1 MPGEGNKIASFDTER
16 VLEAWA
22 TAWSSHDTERV
33 LSLFTDDCLY
43 EDVTFGVINRGKKEL
58 RAFADSVFV
67 GIPDFKVDLTT
78 RFGAG
83 TWAGM
88 EWVMSGTHKGDFPGM
103 PATGKH
109 FSTRGVTILEL
120 QAGKIRRN
128 SDYWDAA
135 SVMRQIGLL
144 PPL

>member
-1 MPGEGNKIASFDTER
+1 MAISGAEQ
-16 VLEAWA
+16 VLDEWA
-22 TAWSSHDTERV
+22 TAWSSHNTEKV
-33 LSLFTDDCLY
+33 LSLFSDDCVY
-43 EDVTFGVINRGKKEL
+43 EDVTFGVVNRGKKEL
-58 RAFADSVFV
+58 QAFADGVFAAV
-67 GIPDFKVDLTT
+67 TDFKVELTA
-78 RFGAG
+78 RFAAA

-109 FSTRGVTILEL
+109 FSIRGVTILEL

-135 SVMRQIGLL
+135 TVMRQVGLL
-144 PPL
+144 PSK